1 MGQNKRRMLLKAFII
16 SQFSYCPLVWT
27 FRSKNRKKQKNTKN
41 RVNKIHERAL
51 RLVYDDSPYL
61 GFDELLIKDKS
72 VSIHQKNIQL
82 LATEIFKVKNGVS
95 AGLTEDIF
103 PFFSKLYDLRNNRI
117 LFRKRNRTAF
127 YSTESLSSLAPRIR
141 RLKTKVNYLN
151 SKLKLKHWLPV
162 NAHADCVKNIF
173 YLSCSSVSIL
183 PSFLIPMFCIFLR
196 DGFKMLMQILINF
209 LYSICFT

>member
-1 MGQNKRRMLLKAFII
+1 M
-16 SQFSYCPLVWT
+16 
-27 FRSKNRKKQKNTKN
+27 
-41 RVNKIHERAL
+41 

-61 GFDELLIKDKS
+61 SFDELLIKDKS
-72 VSIHQKNIQL
+72 VSIHQRNLQL

-95 AGLTEDIF
+95 TGLTEDIF
-103 PFFSKLYDLRNNRI
+103 HFVNKPYDLRNNRI

-151 SKLKLKHWLPV
+151 SKLKLKHGLPV
-162 NAHADCVKNIF
+162 KAHADCVKNIF
-173 YLSCSSVSIL
+173 LLSCSSVSIL
-183 PSFLIPMFCIFLR
+183 PSFLIPMFFIFLR